1 MQLFYALRL
10 DGLKLGSEGV
20 PQLPLRLSE
29 WILAAWF
36 VYAGTVAIWLPVDS
50 SVKALI
56 CFVNLALFAIMLL
69 IARRDRAEDDPESPI
84 AHIRDWF
91 PVPMI
96 LLAYREM
103 GWIALPHT
111 DQQFEDFWITWDHAI
126 LIDGNVKAAI
136 EAFGW
141 PIPAL
146 LELAYLLVYVAPI
159 LCVALFYLFRR
170 RERLDAYYCILL
182 TGTLGA
188 YACYP
193 FFPSDPPRTL
203 YPNAHLPI
211 MTFIR
216 SVNLWIVGGY
226 GIHTSVF
233 PSGHSAAA
241 FASAFAMFR
250 TLPEKRV
257 VNWSVLTLAVLI
269 AIGSFYGRY
278 HYAIDAAAGLG
289 MALLAWGASFIWGWS
304 PSTRSMR
311 SRILSRSS

>member
-1 MQLFYALRL
+1 VTL
-10 DGLKLGSEGV
+10 
-20 PQLPLRLSE
+20 LPLRLSE

-36 VYAGTVAIWLPVDS
+36 FYAIGIASWLPVDPG
-50 SVKALI
+50 VKALI
-56 CFVNLALFAIMLL
+56 TIVNLALFAAMVL
-69 IARRDRAEDDPESPI
+69 IARRDRAEGDPESPI

-103 GWIALPHT
+103 GWVALPHT
-111 DQQFEDFWITWDHAI
+111 DQRFEDFWISIDHII
-126 LIDGNVKAAI
+126 LVDGRFKDAV
-136 EAFGW
+136 EFFGW

-159 LCVALFYLFRR
+159 LCVALFYVFRR
-170 RERLDAYYCILL
+170 RERLDAYYSILL
-182 TGTLGA
+182 AGTLSA

-193 FFPSDPPRTL
+193 FFPSDPPRTV

-211 MTFIR
+211 MTFLR

-250 TLPEKRV
+250 TLPERRM
-257 VNWSVLTLAVLI
+257 VNWGVLTPAVLI

-278 HYAIDAAAGLG
+278 HYAIDAAAGFA

-311 SRILSRSS
+311 SRISSP